1 MTDALTSAYQ
11 YTEKRHWRLVA
22 VKNGTKRPP
31 ADGWQNLRLEAS
43 DLPRYFSNGASIGVL
58 CGEPSG
64 NLVDVDLDC
73 REAVALASHFL
84 PKTALRHG
92 RPGNPDSH
100 LWYTCKPLPDT
111 TKFRD
116 PERPKEYGMI
126 VEFRSTGTQT
136 VVPPSLH
143 PDGEA
148 YLWHADG
155 RPTEIDGRALLN
167 AVSALAAAALLARYW
182 PGSGSRQDAALAL
195 AGGLL
200 RAEWEEDAVSHFV
213 QAVATAAG
221 DEEARKRATAGGFT
235 SKRLTAEKRATGWP
249 TLAELVGDKVADKV
263 AEWLGI
269 SWEAGDIPL
278 SFGTPAERAADVDE
292 WPADAAPEAFHGL
305 PGRVVQT
312 VLPHTEADEHAL
324 LVSLLVGFGNAV
336 GTSPHFKVGQTM
348 HRLVLNVAIVG
359 DTAEGRKG
367 TSWDEIKAVY
377 ARADPEWYNLCRTS
391 GLSSGEGIIHEVR
404 DPVIKQEPIRENKRV
419 VGYESV
425 MVDEGVVDKRRLFYE
440 SEYARCLRVMGRDG
454 NTLSTVG
461 RQAWDGERLR
471 TATKNSPET
480 ATGAHVSILT
490 HTNPEDLR
498 RYLDSSE
505 AATGGGNRYIWMV
518 ARRSKFLP
526 DGGNVPE
533 QQIAALSDELA
544 AALVFGRSVGEMRR
558 TAEARDIWHAVYPEL
573 TKGRPGLAGA
583 LLARA
588 APQVV
593 RLSCIFALMNLSA
606 TVRPEH
612 LLAALALWK
621 RADASV
627 RYIFGDAV
635 GDPVVDSILRT
646 LRTQGP
652 LDRNTIRD
660 LFGRHVRAGRLDAAL
675 GKLASSGLVAGEK
688 LETGGRPATVWKAV

>member
-249 TLAELVGDKVADKV
+249 TLAELVGDKVADKR
-263 AEWLGI
+263 ATSRYRLARLQ
-269 SWEAGDIPL
+269 S
-278 SFGTPAERAADVDE
+278 ERPM
-292 WPADAAPEAFHGL
+292 W
-305 PGRVVQT
+305 
-312 VLPHTEADEHAL
+312 
-324 LVSLLVGFGNAV
+324 
-336 GTSPHFKVGQTM
+336 
-348 HRLVLNVAIVG
+348 
-359 DTAEGRKG
+359 
-367 TSWDEIKAVY
+367 
-377 ARADPEWYNLCRTS
+377 TS
-391 GLSSGEGIIHEVR
+391 G
-404 DPVIKQEPIRENKRV
+404 Q
-419 VGYESV
+419 
-425 MVDEGVVDKRRLFYE
+425 
-440 SEYARCLRVMGRDG
+440 
-454 NTLSTVG
+454 
-461 RQAWDGERLR
+461 R
-471 TATKNSPET
+471 TQ
-480 ATGAHVSILT
+480 HQ
-490 HTNPEDLR
+490 
-498 RYLDSSE
+498 
-505 AATGGGNRYIWMV
+505 
-518 ARRSKFLP
+518 RRSTGSP
-526 DGGNVPE
+526 AGWSRPSCR
-533 QQIAALSDELA
+533 IP
-544 AALVFGRSVGEMRR
+544 R
-558 TAEARDIWHAVYPEL
+558 L
-573 TKGRPGLAGA
+573 TSMPC
-583 LLARA
+583 LLACWWA
-588 APQVV
+588 
-593 RLSCIFALMNLSA
+593 SA
-606 TVRPEH
+606 TP
-612 LLAALALWK
+612 
-621 RADASV
+621 SV
-627 RYIFGDAV
+627 
-635 GDPVVDSILRT
+635 PVPIS
-646 LRTQGP
+646 
-652 LDRNTIRD
+652 
-660 LFGRHVRAGRLDAAL
+660 
-675 GKLASSGLVAGEK
+675 K
-688 LETGGRPATVWKAV
+688 